1 MCAAKDEVSELGNLY
16 LSSPMDF
23 YYTSQGKYLFG
34 RKLYIKIFLSRRYP
48 KVRRLILS
56 TFYLSIF
63 LQTFWEYLKVTLSFS
78 EENIHT
84 NIFLKVVVILKF
96 GDLYFLFFPIIFSFK
111 INLLCISKKYVKLH
125 NSAVMLFLSQQK

>member
-23 YYTSQGKYLFG
+23 YYTSQGKYLFR
-34 RKLYIKIFLSRRYP
+34 RKLYIQIFLSRRYP

-56 TFYLSIF
+56 TFYLSFF

-96 GDLYFLFFPIIFSFK
+96 GDLYFLFFPHNIFLQ
-111 INLLCISKKYVKLH
+111 N
-125 NSAVMLFLSQQK
+125 